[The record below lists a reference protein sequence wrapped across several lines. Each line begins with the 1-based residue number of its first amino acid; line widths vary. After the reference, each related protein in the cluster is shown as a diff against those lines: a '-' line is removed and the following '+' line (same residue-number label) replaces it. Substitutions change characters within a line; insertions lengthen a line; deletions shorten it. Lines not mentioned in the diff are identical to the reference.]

1 MAIHGITWLY
11 MATHSNT
18 MQWAFTCYFHSSII
32 SYHFIHSL
40 LITHFRSNYYDTY
53 YLRWHRLAAYLPA
66 VFQFHSQFLLTI
78 ITHVEGS
85 SRIDYISHS
94 NIRTDV
100 ETRFPPLFHPD
111 IFWAPPPPPR
121 FARFCDTRISSI
133 MSYIQLKCKTFKRSV
148 KNQLD
153 PAVPS
158 TDYRSP
164 SRPKYSRNTTPKWV

>member
-1 MAIHGITWLY
+1 
-11 MATHSNT
+11 MATHGNT

-40 LITHFRSNYYDTY
+40 RMTHFRSNYYYTY
-53 YLRWHRLAAYLPA
+53 YITWHRLAAYLPA
-66 VFQFHSQFLLTI
+66 VIQFHTQFLLTI

-85 SRIDYISHS
+85 NRIDYISHS
-94 NIRTDV
+94 KIRASV
-100 ETRFPPLFHPD
+100 ETRFPSLFHPRH
-111 IFWAPPPPPR
+111 FMSLSPTR

-133 MSYIQLKCKTFKRSV
+133 MSHIQLKCKTFKRSA
-148 KNQLD
+148 KNHLD